1 MLNIV
6 PRCPICGKPILKGET
21 ICPDC
26 RRQLDSECF
35 DSFMDRCP
43 VCCYPRVAPVYR
55 CGICGGEDG
64 KAFRI
69 YPVARYDG
77 KLSYSVIEALKFH
90 GLKKFAPVVALYLNR
105 ALECLDPE
113 GRALIVPVPCSGA
126 RLKEFGFDHMTEVCR
141 ALKRP
146 FEPLLLNR
154 SSVAQQK
161 RLDREHRLENAE
173 GKYILNG
180 KIGNIDALKGRRIVV
195 VDDIV
200 TTMSTM
206 KSALKCLGDSG
217 FRDICGASW
226 LAEL

>member
-1 MLNIV
+1 MPNIV
-6 PRCPICGKPILKGET
+6 SRCPICGNPILKSEV
-21 ICPDC
+21 ICASC
-26 RRQLDSECF
+26 RNRLDSECF

-55 CGICGGEDG
+55 CDICGGEQE

-77 KLSYSVIEALKFH
+77 ELSYSIIDALKFH
-90 GLKKFAPVVALYLNR
+90 GQKQFAQLVALCLNR
-105 ALECLDPE
+105 ALDYLDPE
-113 GRALIVPVPCSGA
+113 GTALIVPVPCSNS
-126 RLKEFGFDHMTEVCR
+126 RLEEFGFDHMIEVCR

-146 FEPLLLNR
+146 FEPLLVNR
-154 SSVAQQK
+154 SSGVQQK
-161 RLDREHRLENAE
+161 TLDKAHRQENAE
-173 GKYILNG
+173 GKYALNERIKNIEG
-180 KIGNIDALKGRRIVV
+180 LKDRKIIV

-206 KSALKCLGDSG
+206 ISALKCLRDSG